1 MVPGGAVMKFRLKAL
16 QRMREPDEL
25 DSPTLLASPRG
36 WIATFVVLI
45 VVVAAG
51 VWSFV
56 GRLPVTVTAK
66 GLLTHPAGTAQLQS
80 PYTGTVRTMM
90 VSPGLRV
97 VRGQAVAEVLRAD
110 GTVRTVSS
118 PFSGEVVTTSAS
130 EGAMVREGD
139 GLLAMERTDA
149 PRDRLVAMLFV
160 PGDHALGIAP
170 GRTVDLAVSDAPPG
184 VFGLLRGRVTSI
196 SPYPLM
202 AEGVAAL
209 VGGDLAA
216 RGYLTA
222 EPPRLVV
229 VDLLPDPRT
238 ISGYSWTTETGPPM
252 ELRSQVTVTGTVT
265 LGSQT
270 PFNLLLGR

>member
-1 MVPGGAVMKFRLKAL
+1 M
-16 QRMREPDEL
+16 
-25 DSPTLLASPRG
+25 
-36 WIATFVVLI
+36 
-45 VVVAAG
+45 
-51 VWSFV
+51 
-56 GRLPVTVTAK
+56 
-66 GLLTHPAGTAQLQS
+66 
-80 PYTGTVRTMM
+80 
-90 VSPGLRV
+90 
-97 VRGQAVAEVLRAD
+97 
-110 GTVRTVSS
+110 
-118 PFSGEVVTTSAS
+118 
-130 EGAMVREGD
+130 
-139 GLLAMERTDA
+139 
-149 PRDRLVAMLFV
+149 
-160 PGDHALGIAP
+160 
-170 GRTVDLAVSDAPPG
+170 DLAVSDAPPG